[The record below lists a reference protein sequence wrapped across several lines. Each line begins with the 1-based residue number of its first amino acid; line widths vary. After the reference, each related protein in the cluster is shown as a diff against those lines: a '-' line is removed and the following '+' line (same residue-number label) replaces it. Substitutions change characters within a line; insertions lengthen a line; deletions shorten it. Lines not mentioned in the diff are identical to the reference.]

1 MTPHPAQAPRRTL
14 IVGLG
19 ATGLSV
25 ARHLAACGEEY
36 QVTDTREAPPGL
48 QRLVQLP
55 DGGSRWAGPLAAID
69 AGQWSRIVVSPGVSV
84 AVPALQRAAAAG
96 AEILGDIELFAR
108 AVRQPV
114 VAITGSNGKS
124 TVTALTGA
132 LLEALGYTVAL
143 GGNFGTPALD
153 LLEQG
158 ADLYVLELSSFQLET
173 TASLRPA
180 SAAILNISAD
190 HLDRYPDLDAYAAAK
205 ARILVGAQQG
215 VLNRADPLLQTVS
228 GPASCIRFGPDAPTA
243 PADFGIRTRHGE
255 PWLVQGE
262 RPVLAARELGLQG
275 RHNWLNVLASLALIQ
290 PWAGDPAAP
299 YSPPVLDVL
308 RDFTG
313 LPHRSQRVAQRAGVD
328 YVDDSKGTNVGAT
341 LAAIRGVSGPVILIA
356 GGQGKDQDFEPLV
369 DALVGKARG
378 VVLLGIDAPRIARVL
393 QGVVPLQRVVSME
406 AAVVQ
411 AAAWAQPGDTVLLSP
426 ACASQDMFTDY
437 AERGACFAAAVR
449 ELAP

>member
-1 MTPHPAQAPRRTL
+1 MIAYPAQPHRRTL

-25 ARHLAACGEEY
+25 ARHLSACGEEY

-48 QRLVQLP
+48 QRLANLP
-55 DGGSRWAGPLAAID
+55 GGELRWVGSLAAID
-69 AGQWSRIVVSPGVSV
+69 AAEWSRIIVSPGVSV
-84 AVPALQRAAAAG
+84 ALPALQRAASAG
-96 AEILGDIELFAR
+96 AEIVGDIELFAR
-108 AVRQPV
+108 AAHQPV
-114 VAITGSNGKS
+114 IAITGSNGKS

-132 LLEALGYTVAL
+132 LLEALGHTVAL

-153 LLEQG
+153 LLGQG
-158 ADLYVLELSSFQLET
+158 ADLHVLELSSFQLET
-173 TASLRPA
+173 TFSLHPA

-190 HLDRYPDLDAYAAAK
+190 HLDRYPNLEAYAAAK
-205 ARILVGAQQG
+205 ARILIGAKQG
-215 VLNRADPLLQTVS
+215 VLNRADPLLQALS
-228 GPASCIRFGPDAPTA
+228 GPAFCIRFGPDAPSG
-243 PADFGIRTRHGE
+243 PADFGLRTLHGE

-262 RPVLAARELGLQG
+262 RPVLAARELALQG

-290 PWAGDPAAP
+290 PWVGDPEAP
-299 YSPPVLDVL
+299 SNAPLLDVL
-308 RDFTG
+308 RGFAG

-328 YVDDSKGTNVGAT
+328 YVNDSKGTNVGAT

-356 GGQGKDQDFEPLV
+356 GGQGKDQDFAPLV

-393 QGVVPLQRVVSME
+393 QGLVPLQRAASME

-426 ACASQDMFTDY
+426 ACASQDMFADY